1 MYMYIYVCAC
11 VCIYIKQ
18 LKTPDMFTGIVIH
31 YIFKEGKTFL
41 FNDGHILFMV
51 IWHQT

>member
-1 MYMYIYVCAC
+1 MYVCVYIFFLLKKKYVYIYIYVCAC

-31 YIFKEGKTFL
+31 EY
-41 FNDGHILFMV
+41 MPS
-51 IWHQT
+51 